1 MLIEGIVAAVVVL
14 GLAIVVLTRRRSH
27 DDVHSVEGY
36 HRSLH
41 TLEHINAHPTAP
53 TREPEGAARL
63 AGTPSVR
70 VTDPQWAAPPPD
82 PGVPVRFDDTD
93 HEAGVPPPRVVVQ
106 RDKAMSSIDHR
117 PRRLAAPA
125 MAVAAVI
132 VLVIVLL
139 VTGSHTVSPPGHHRG
154 TSTRPKAGVPA
165 STTTSTTS
173 APAPA
178 VSLPQSVTPSV
189 ATYEVPTSEFT
200 LALSATSGACWVDAT
215 NSASGSTLFTGTL
228 QPGDSQTVAASGPVT
243 LLVGAPTVLAAS
255 VDGTAV
261 TLPPGFHTPFTMRF
275 VTAGSPAT

>member
-1 MLIEGIVAAVVVL
+1 VLIGGIVAAVVVL
-14 GLAIVVLTRRRSH
+14 SLAAVLLTRRRAH

-41 TLEHINAHPTAP
+41 TLEHINAHPAAP
-53 TREPEGAARL
+53 APEHESAVRL

-70 VTDPQWAAPPPD
+70 VTDPPWGAAPP
-82 PGVPVRFDDTD
+82 GPVAFDDTD
-93 HEAGVPPPRVVVQ
+93 PGAGTPPQRAVVH

-139 VTGSHTVSPPGHHRG
+139 VTGSHTVAPPGHHHG
-154 TSTRPKAGVPA
+154 TSVGPRPHGEGDAT
-165 STTTSTTS
+165 TTTSTTS
-173 APAPA
+173 APA
-178 VSLPQSVTPSV
+178 VSLPQSATPSA
-189 ATYEVPTSEFT
+189 ATYEVSSAAFT

-215 NSASGSTLFTGTL
+215 DSASGSTLFAGTL

-243 LLVGAPTVLAAS
+243 LVVGAPTVLAAS
-255 VDGTAV
+255 VDGTPVA
-261 TLPPGFHTPFTMRF
+261 LPPGFHTPFTMRF
-275 VTAGSPAT
+275 VTAGSPAA